1 MRRAR
6 RSAEDLYK
14 RQEEARKARIRG
26 LRYTLLGFLSALV
39 VMVGA
44 KVRHPKISLKS
55 PMMVLGA
62 LVLGTFLMI
71 AIASRRDE

>member
-1 MRRAR
+1 MRRPR
-6 RSAEDLYK
+6 RSAADFYK
-14 RQEEARKARIRG
+14 RQEEARRARVRG

-44 KVRHPKISLKS
+44 KVRYPNISIKS

-62 LVLGTFLMI
+62 LVLGTLLMI
-71 AIASRRDE
+71 AIASRRDG